1 MAEASIPVDLFNPGQ
16 VFACLGFM
24 EAAEL
29 LLGDAEGGFDW
40 SNPGQVRFR
49 LSDKGAKDPVRAVL
63 GFLAEAE
70 VSARLATAEAF
81 DVAKWGKPAKKDKP
95 AKPFSIPEWEKTWKV
110 RMQRVPDP
118 IFPFPFPDGT
128 DVLPAFLEAQG
139 RRLPVDHWGDAT
151 RRDPFKLW
159 AGAGGMPG
167 VAILARALELVRPP
181 VRDRMEAVAAD
192 PFALA
197 APLPS
202 GFRLDWRRDYIALD
216 AGFSPND
223 HSAIT
228 MQGFPLVEILGVI
241 GLQNARPERI
251 GPLDY
256 RYGVAAGI
264 LPPLL
269 LRAALGAVD
278 LPLPMRRF
286 RMRLGWPG
294 KEGQARCILD
304 AVEERAP

>member
-29 LLGDAEGGFDW
+29 LIGSVEAGFDW
-40 SNPGQVRFR
+40 SSPGAVRFR
-49 LSDKGAKDPVRAVL
+49 LRAEGDEDPVRVVL
-63 GFLAEAE
+63 GFLAEAK
-70 VSARLATAEAF
+70 VSAWLSEAEAF
-81 DVAKWGKPAKKDKP
+81 DVKKWGKPPSKDKP
-95 AKPFSIPEWEKTWKV
+95 ARPFSIEEWGTSWNIKSCVDREPV
-110 RMQRVPDP
+110 
-118 IFPFPFPDGT
+118 FPFGFPDGP
-128 DVLPAFLEAQG
+128 DVLPARLEARG
-139 RRLPVDHWGDAT
+139 KLLTVEHWGDAS

-159 AGAGGMPG
+159 AGSGGMPG
-167 VAILARALELVRPP
+167 VAILARALALAQPELC
-181 VRDRMEAVAAD
+181 DRMEAIAAD
-192 PFALA
+192 PFARA

-202 GFRLDWRRDYIALD
+202 GFRLDWRRDYVALD
-216 AGFSPND
+216 SGFSPNY
-223 HSAIT
+223 HRAIT
-228 MQGFPLVEILGVI
+228 PEGFPLVEILAVI
-241 GLQNARPERI
+241 GLQNARPERM

-269 LRAALGAVD
+269 MRAALGAVD
-278 LPLPMRRF
+278 LPVPMRRF

-304 AVEERAP
+304 SIEER